1 MIHPDTVSWSLF
13 AANPAAFASNPVAF
27 ATNQWEDHMDESKLS
42 RRQVIIGGTATVAA
56 AAAITAVAAMTTR
69 SDDTSTASTAAGEAQ
84 AEAPPTP
91 ASAAPAVAETV
102 VPIATQPPGTVTAP
116 TTVPPATL
124 PAPGSPAAFINHG
137 PIGSTIVALTYHA
150 KGENDLS
157 RKLLAIMKDLQVTAT
172 IFGVGDWMKDNPS
185 IVASMVDDGHEM
197 GNHTWSHQ
205 PMRTLSSQK
214 LLDEI
219 TGCADVLTQLVGSPT
234 RWFRPSGIEVPTEA
248 ILKQAGTAGYQVSV
262 GYDVDSL
269 DFQDPP
275 VTEIITNVTD
285 IVAGGSIISL
295 HFGHEGTLKALP
307 KIVEHIRGLGLTPGT
322 VGQLLG

>member
-1 MIHPDTVSWSLF
+1 MLAPLLRHKAWIKCRQAAKHSQALF
-13 AANPAAFASNPVAF
+13 TLLKVN
-27 ATNQWEDHMDESKLS
+27 T
-42 RRQVIIGGTATVAA
+42 RQVEVFLFIPCRFYDLAIYAYSII
-56 AAAITAVAAMTTR
+56 
-69 SDDTSTASTAAGEAQ
+69 DTPELRIDHSQVDPGSRE
-84 AEAPPTP
+84 
-91 ASAAPAVAETV
+91 
-102 VPIATQPPGTVTAP
+102 IRLQPPGLHVCFRRI
-116 TTVPPATL
+116 L
-124 PAPGSPAAFINHG
+124 
-137 PIGSTIVALTYHA
+137 
-150 KGENDLS
+150 ES

-172 IFGVGDWMKDNPS
+172 IFGVGDWMKDNPA

-205 PMRTLSSQK
+205 PMRTLSSQR

-234 RWFRPSGIEVPTEA
+234 RWFRPSGLEVPTEA

-269 DFQDPP
+269 DFQDPA
-275 VTEIITNVTD
+275 VTDIITNVTD